1 MFPRGATPGT
11 GASRAANGRSRRLL
25 PVHVQNVLVRKDEKF
40 FGIHCRKN
48 DFGAF
53 GRLENIA
60 CRKHGSGCGLADR
73 IAGVLTFV
81 EKLGVDAHR
90 AQATDANTLIS
101 VGDREP
107 LGKRD
112 RGMFGHRV
120 RGGPDLTEQAGR
132 RGRADEVALPALR
145 PAWDEEPGSA
155 NVGANVDVDRRVPDV
170 FTDVEAHATGNA
182 GIGEVEVDRA
192 EFLFRLRD
200 QPAMTVSSE
209 TSPPADTAAPGR
221 SALIASA
228 TAEAAAP
235 SRSATTTRAPR
246 QPVARP
252 VHRRFPR
259 RHR

>member
-1 MFPRGATPGT
+1 
-11 GASRAANGRSRRLL
+11 
-25 PVHVQNVLVRKDEKF
+25 
-40 FGIHCRKN
+40 
-48 DFGAF
+48 
-53 GRLENIA
+53 
-60 CRKHGSGCGLADR
+60 DR

-81 EKLGVDAHR
+81 EELGVDAHR

-145 PAWDEEPGSA
+145 PAGDEEPGSA

-200 QPAMTVSSE
+200 Q
-209 TSPPADTAAPGR
+209 
-221 SALIASA
+221 
-228 TAEAAAP
+228 
-235 SRSATTTRAPR
+235 
-246 QPVARP
+246 ARND
-252 VHRRFPR
+252 RL
-259 RHR
+259 